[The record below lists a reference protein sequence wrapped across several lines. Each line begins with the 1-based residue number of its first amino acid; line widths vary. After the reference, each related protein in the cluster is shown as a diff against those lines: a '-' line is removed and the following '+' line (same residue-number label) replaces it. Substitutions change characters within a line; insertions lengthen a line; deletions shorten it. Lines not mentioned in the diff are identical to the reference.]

1 MYQPTYLKIMKLF
14 CRKLF
19 VDNSNR
25 NSMILRLTTASTTA
39 STTTAASTTTSTS
52 AATTTATTSS
62 KNNNSI
68 QIPIPSALPILW
80 ILDGIGLAI
89 LTACTL
95 LDAFDIWNDFFIEYV
110 SYNASSMSFWLSG
123 RLCQVMGLLF
133 LIGYAASFQLFHEFE
148 IAGMILLTIGPF
160 LNIAACSLFTSE
172 DDSVFMFNRRWLFAE
187 IMEVL
192 GIVVLDISM
201 IPGWKDVTVLFA
213 EVLGYFVLGIG
224 AVVEVETFL
233 GGTLFPAQWELR
245 VDPIHVSDCVGL
257 SILVVVT
264 IAQFCIKSSVVTI
277 PSATSSNSTNVSS
290 PYSKAMERQILSSPS

>member
-1 MYQPTYLKIMKLF
+1 
-14 CRKLF
+14 
-19 VDNSNR
+19 
-25 NSMILRLTTASTTA
+25 MILRLTTASTA
-39 STTTAASTTTSTS
+39 STTTAAASTTAAS
-52 AATTTATTSS
+52 ATTTTTSS

-123 RLCQVMGLLF
+123 RLCQVMGLLL

-192 GIVVLDISM
+192 GILVLDISM

-245 VDPIHVSDCVGL
+245 VDPIHISDCVGL

-264 IAQFCIKSSVVTI
+264 IAQFCLKSSVVTI
-277 PSATSSNSTNVSS
+277 PSATLSTSTNVSS
-290 PYSKAMERQILSSPS
+290 PYSKVTERHTQSSPS